1 MYYNI
6 HTKTKFSAKY
16 RFFFVIFVFN
26 SYIKLKLAFVF

>member
-1 MYYNI
+1 MYNNI